1 MAVNVFDQFVQMAD
15 SFRNEVNSSVYE
27 WFFESLVHTIRSKR
41 RFIQKLNIEMFLG
54 DAQQFCCGFIGNS
67 FVGKTEQKQTILCL
81 KYNKILTSYLLNCC
95 IKSKFALVL
104 FGTNSTRVIALSACV
119 ILLIM

>member
-1 MAVNVFDQFVQMAD
+1 MAVNVFDQFVQTAD
-15 SFRNEVNSSVYE
+15 SFRNEVNGSVYE

-41 RFIQKLNIEMFLG
+41 RFIQKLNTEMFLG

-81 KYNKILTSYLLNCC
+81 KYNKILTYLLNCC

-104 FGTNSTRVIALSACV
+104 FGTNSTRVIALAACV

>member
-1 MAVNVFDQFVQMAD
+1 MAVNVFDQFVQTAD
-15 SFRNEVNSSVYE
+15 SFRNEVNGSVYE

-41 RFIQKLNIEMFLG
+41 RFIQKLNTEMFLG

-67 FVGKTEQKQTILCL
+67 FVGKTEQKQTILSL
-81 KYNKILTSYLLNCC
+81 KSHKILTSYLNCC

-104 FGTNSTRVIALSACV
+104 FGTNSTRVIALAACV

>member
-1 MAVNVFDQFVQMAD
+1 MAVNVFDQFVQTAD
-15 SFRNEVNSSVYE
+15 SFRNEVNGSVYE

-41 RFIQKLNIEMFLG
+41 RFIQKLNMEMFLG

-67 FVGKTEQKQTILCL
+67 FVVKTEQKQTILSL

-95 IKSKFALVL
+95 IKSKFAL
-104 FGTNSTRVIALSACV
+104 FGRNSTRVIALAACV